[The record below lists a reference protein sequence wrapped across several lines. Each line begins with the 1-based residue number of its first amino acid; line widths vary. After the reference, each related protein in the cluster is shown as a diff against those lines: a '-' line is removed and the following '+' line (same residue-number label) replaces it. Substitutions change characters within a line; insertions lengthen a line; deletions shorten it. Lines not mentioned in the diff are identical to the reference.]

1 MFCLVRTSRD
11 GRPQQGITFLLLDM
25 ALPGIEVRPIL
36 TLSGDHD
43 FNQVFFDNV
52 RVPQSGRLGEEDQ
65 GGASPN
71 ICSSSNARRLTLRG

>member
-1 MFCLVRTSRD
+1 
-11 GRPQQGITFLLLDM
+11 M

-65 GGASPN
+65 GWGSP
-71 ICSSSNARRLTLRG
+71 AA